1 MPKRK
6 LPRVELLNVPSFHQG
21 SFDSLCTY
29 YSAAMMLAALFPEE
43 WREFGFGEGRERT
56 TKKGSVDPFIRFYSD
71 EDRRLILARWF
82 YQGEYVEGATRI
94 MNKIMEER
102 KFSTRFGCRRET
114 AHDNT
119 FTDVIAGNIDAGL
132 PVMLGWNTP
141 DYGDHTV
148 LVTGYWEGRERWLV
162 TNDPMHGAGEM
173 SWDSLKVQKT
183 AKFEVGFCRPET
195 HQRYRPMKRTEA
207 AVGSATTV
215 SRWSANGYVP
225 IGCLRPSAEA

>member
-43 WREFGFGEGRERT
+43 WGEFGFGEGRERT
-56 TKKGSVDPFIRFYSD
+56 TKKGSNDPLISFYSE

-82 YQGEYVEGATRI
+82 YQGEYVRKATSI
-94 MNKIMEER
+94 LNKIMR
-102 KFSTRFGCRRET
+102 AQDFSTRFECRRET

-119 FTDVIAGNIDAGL
+119 FTDVIVGSIDAGL

-141 DYGDHTV
+141 DYGNHTV

-162 TNDPMHGAGEM
+162 TNDPMGGADEM
-173 SWDSLKVQKT
+173 SWDSLKGQRT
-183 AKFEVGFCRPET
+183 AKFEVGLCKPKT
-195 HQRYRPMKRTEA
+195 HRRYRPMKRTEA
-207 AVGSATTV
+207 AAVSGATV

-225 IGCLRPSAEA
+225 IGG